1 MHITASSL
9 LNATATFTQN
19 RFSKFAEDAAS
30 ELAKLDNEQSPFSA
44 DKNPKDCL
52 NALLQLHAVK
62 SLLQDASRTAVFHE
76 TIAAEFSTDYAG
88 LTDLRSLK
96 LLKYC
101 YNIPC
106 GQLASVLAKLIVNHG
121 EASAAKPWQELADQ
135 ILEDSEL
142 GPLLSK
148 HVLIGDQSVPDTR
161 ALYSKN
167 ADYLLEHD
175 PHAIYPTS
183 IYRQA
188 SGHIS
193 STEDSSIIEGVMATT
208 ITTTVQIVRDVLHP
222 DQRHLRDIYKQLRRC
237 VCIIDERV
245 DGIYGQKIANYFSA
259 HGIALEKLAYRSME
273 VDKDI
278 STVERILVDLKARRV
293 SRNEPVLV
301 VGGGVMSDV
310 GGFACALYHRCTPYV
325 MLCTSIVSGI
335 DAGPSPRTCC
345 DGLGYKN
352 VFGAYHPPVL
362 TLTDRSFFR
371 TLEPGWIRHGI
382 AEIIKMAVVK
392 DVSLFELL
400 EKAGPRLVDTKFGV
414 ECPPGDNELDGISE
428 AIVAKAMDAYVRSEY
443 MNMAECTQ
451 TRPHAYGHT
460 WSPGF
465 ELQAGLLHGHAVA
478 IGMGYGAYLSF
489 LEGWLSKTDFHRV
502 LKLMSGIGLSLVH
515 PIIGNV
521 DSIWSAQLKMT
532 EKRGGNLCAPLP
544 RGGLGRCGY
553 LNKLTRSRL
562 EETLSDYRKICEEY
576 PRKGL
581 GIEPHCHDVGLEDP
595 STVKQHADNAVAMG
609 SLSNSTAASTNGAA
623 GTNGVANTNG
633 TTKEPSDGYTSYDA
647 WVASHQTARNAGA
660 TSSRLAAEGAGAGSF
675 VDMEEAPPFPHA
687 SLFHDGAEEYALVMT
702 TPASKDYERIVR
714 RTNEEKLF
722 APCMVGQ
729 IEGQF
734 LTTMAFASRAK
745 RVLEIGTFTGYAALA
760 FAEGLPADGKVVT
773 VEIDSKCVT
782 VARECFSAAK
792 HGGKIT
798 VVEGKAREAVR
809 DMVSRGEKYDIIFLD
824 ADKVNYG
831 TYYEA
836 GLQMLNDGGLIMADN
851 ALCSLVYAANDPV
864 RKSLHEFN
872 QMVRADARV
881 EQVMLSVREGILVV
895 RKVQE

>member
-1 MHITASSL
+1 MHIAVSSL
-9 LNATATFTQN
+9 LNGATTFTPG
-19 RFSKFAEDAAS
+19 RLRKFAIDAAND
-30 ELAKLDNEQSPFSA
+30 LAKLNDGNSPFSKGKKS
-44 DKNPKDCL
+44 KNALD
-52 NALLQLHAVK
+52 ALLQLPAVQ
-62 SLLQDASRTAVFHE
+62 SFLQDTSRAAVFHE
-76 TIAAEFSTDYAG
+76 SVAAEFSSDYAG
-88 LTDLRSLK
+88 LTDLRSIK

-106 GQLASVLAKLIVNHG
+106 GQLATVLTKVISNHG
-121 EASAAKPWQELADQ
+121 MPSAAGPWQTLADQ
-135 ILEDSEL
+135 ILEDKEL

-148 HVLIGDQSVPDTR
+148 YVLIGEQSVPETR

-183 IYRQA
+183 IYRQS

-193 STEDSSIIEGVMATT
+193 STTDSSVIEGVMATT
-208 ITTTVQIVRDVLHP
+208 ITTTVQIIRDVLHP

-237 VCIIDERV
+237 VCIIDEHV
-245 DGIYGQKIANYFSA
+245 DGIYGQKIVDYFSA
-259 HGIALEKLAYRSME
+259 HDIALEKLAYRSME

-310 GGFACALYHRCTPYV
+310 GGFACALYHCCTPYV

-352 VFGAYHPPVL
+352 VFGTYHPPVL

-392 DVSLFELL
+392 DISLFELL
-400 EKAGPRLVDTKFGV
+400 EKAGKRLVDTKFGV
-414 ECPPGDNELDGISE
+414 ECPPGDVELDGLGE

-489 LEGWLSKTDFHRV
+489 LEGWLSETDFHRV

-515 PIIGNV
+515 PIIDNV
-521 DSIWSAQLKMT
+521 DSIWSAQQKMT

-553 LNKLTRSRL
+553 LNKLTRARL
-562 EETLSDYRKICEEY
+562 EQTLLNYRQICEKY
-576 PRKGL
+576 PRNGL

-595 STVKQHADNAVAMG
+595 STVKQHAENAVMKG
-609 SLSNSTAASTNGAA
+609 SLSNGAKA
-623 GTNGVANTNG
+623 DLNSSADTNG
-633 TTKEPSDGYTSYDA
+633 TGKEASASYTSYNA
-647 WVASHQTARNAGA
+647 WVASHQAARNEGA
-660 TSSRLAAEGAGAGSF
+660 TSSRLAAEGRGADA
-675 VDMEEAPPFPHA
+675 VADTTKAPPFPHA
-687 SLFHDGAEEYALVMT
+687 SLFHEGAEEYSLAMT
-702 TPASKDYERIVR
+702 TPASEDYKRIVR
-714 RTNEEKLF
+714 RTNEEALF

-734 LTTMAFASRAK
+734 LTTMAFASHAK
-745 RVLEIGTFTGYAALA
+745 RVLEVGTFTGYAALA
-760 FAEGLPADGKVVT
+760 FADGLPADGEVVT
-773 VEIDSKCVT
+773 LEIDSKC
-782 VARECFSAAK
+782 AGQKF
-792 HGGKIT
+792 
-798 VVEGKAREAVR
+798 
-809 DMVSRGEKYDIIFLD
+809 DIVFLD
-824 ADKVNYG
+824 ADKVNYSK
-831 TYYEA
+831 YYEA
-836 GLQMLNDGGLIMADN
+836 GLQMLNEGGLIMADN
-851 ALCSLVYAANDPV
+851 ALCSLVFAADDPV
-864 RKSLHEFN
+864 RKNLHEFN
-872 QMVRADARV
+872 QMVRRDSRV
-881 EQVMLSVREGILVV
+881 EQVMLTVREGILVV
-895 RKVQE
+895 RKVQG